1 LTTDNKQ
8 NTNIMNEEADLLLS
22 MAEESMEQT
31 IQFLDKSLSRIRAGK
46 ASVNILDNIRVNYY
60 GTPSPL
66 VNVATVT
73 IPDART
79 IAIQPW
85 EKNLIKDIEKA
96 IMASDLGITPANNG
110 ETIHLTIPPLTE
122 ERRRQLGKQVRQEAE
137 DAKIS
142 VRNARRDAIDSV
154 KKLVKEGMS
163 EDNGKDYEERVQK
176 SHDKYIRRIDE
187 IAADKEKEIMTV

>member
-1 LTTDNKQ
+1 
-8 NTNIMNEEADLLLS
+8 MNEEADLLLS

-110 ETIHLTIPPLTE
+110 ETIHLAIPPLTE
-122 ERRRQLGKQVRQEAE
+122 ERRRQLTKQVRQEAE

-142 VRNARRDAIDSV
+142 VRNARRDAIDSI
-154 KKLVKEGMS
+154 KKLVKDGMS
-163 EDNGKDYEERVQK
+163 EDNGKDYEEKVQK
-176 SHDKYIRRIDE
+176 SHDKFIKRIDE
-187 IAADKEKEIMTV
+187 IAAEKEKEIMTV

>member
-1 LTTDNKQ
+1 
-8 NTNIMNEEADLLLS
+8 MNEEADLLLS

-110 ETIHLTIPPLTE
+110 ETIHLAIPPLTE
-122 ERRRQLGKQVRQEAE
+122 ERRRQLTKQVRQEAE

-142 VRNARRDAIDSV
+142 VRNARRDALDSI
-154 KKLVKEGMS
+154 KKLVKDGMS
-163 EDNGKDYEERVQK
+163 EDNGKDYEEKIQK
-176 SHDKYIRRIDE
+176 SHDKFIKRIDE

>member
-1 LTTDNKQ
+1 
-8 NTNIMNEEADLLLS
+8 MNEEADLLLS

-110 ETIHLTIPPLTE
+110 ETIHLAIPPLTE
-122 ERRRQLGKQVRQEAE
+122 ERRRQLTKQVRQEAE

-142 VRNARRDAIDSV
+142 VRNARRDAIDSI
-154 KKLVKEGMS
+154 KKLVKDGMS
-163 EDNGKDYEERVQK
+163 EDNGKDYEEKIQK
-176 SHDKYIRRIDE
+176 SHDKFIKRIDE
-187 IAADKEKEIMTV
+187 IAAEKEKEIMTV

>member
-1 LTTDNKQ
+1 
-8 NTNIMNEEADLLLS
+8 MNEEADLLLS

-110 ETIHLTIPPLTE
+110 ETIHLAIPPLTE
-122 ERRRQLGKQVRQEAE
+122 ERRRQLTKQVRQEAE

-142 VRNARRDAIDSV
+142 VRNARRDAIDSI
-154 KKLVKEGMS
+154 KKLVKDGMS
-163 EDNGKDYEERVQK
+163 EDNGKDYEEKIQK
-176 SHDKYIRRIDE
+176 SHDKFIKRIDE
-187 IAADKEKEIMTV
+187 IAADKEREIMTV

>member
-1 LTTDNKQ
+1 
-8 NTNIMNEEADLLLS
+8 MNEEADLLLS

-110 ETIHLTIPPLTE
+110 ETIHLAIPPLTE
-122 ERRRQLGKQVRQEAE
+122 ERRRQLTKQVRQEAE

-142 VRNARRDAIDSV
+142 VRNARRDAIDSI
-154 KKLVKEGMS
+154 KKLVKDGMS
-163 EDNGKDYEERVQK
+163 EDNGKDYEEKIQK
-176 SHDKYIRRIDE
+176 SHDKFIKRIDE

>member
-1 LTTDNKQ
+1 
-8 NTNIMNEEADLLLS
+8 MNEEADLLLS

-110 ETIHLTIPPLTE
+110 ETIHLAIPPLTE
-122 ERRRQLGKQVRQEAE
+122 ERRRMLTKQVRQEAE

-142 VRNARRDAIDSV
+142 VRNARRDAIDSI
-154 KKLVKEGMS
+154 KKLVKDGMS
-163 EDNGKDYEERVQK
+163 EDNGKDYEEKVQK
-176 SHDKYIRRIDE
+176 SHDKFIKRIDE

>member
-1 LTTDNKQ
+1 
-8 NTNIMNEEADLLLS
+8 MNEEADLLLS
-22 MAEESMEQT
+22 MAEESMVQT

-110 ETIHLTIPPLTE
+110 ETIHLAIPPLTE
-122 ERRRQLGKQVRQEAE
+122 ERRRQLTKQVRQEAE

-142 VRNARRDAIDSV
+142 VRNARRDAIDSI
-154 KKLVKEGMS
+154 KKLVKDGMS
-163 EDNGKDYEERVQK
+163 EDNGKDYEEKIQK
-176 SHDKYIRRIDE
+176 SHDKFIKRIDE